1 MFEIN
6 GETWHLVFVSP
17 GHSYLT
23 RSDGTVT
30 VGVCDN
36 ITKTIYLDRTLEKS
50 SARKVLAH
58 EITHAAMFSYNIK
71 LCTCQEEMVAI
82 LIDTYGQEIISL
94 TNKIA
99 QYID

>member
-17 GHSYLT
+17 GHSHLT

-36 ITKTIYLDRTLEKS
+36 ITKTIYLDRTLDKS

-99 QYID
+99 